1 MSDSIQ
7 KHGNGQNRDGS
18 EYAEYLPAFSV
29 PRPRQEETNGLDP
42 KKLLSLLIR
51 YKWLVLLF
59 LVLGGTGGW
68 FYAETVTPVY
78 ESSGT
83 LMINS
88 NASTDDELSQ
98 IISQTTGVGTGSTI
112 ANEIQV
118 LQSREFSRL
127 IAERLIEENPGGRSE
142 FPILFSIDED
152 ENVSRASEGAV
163 TGRIRNGLS
172 TQRLERDADVLEI
185 SFSSTSPQET
195 AYIVNAAMDIYV
207 DRSTELNRQAASSTA
222 EFLAS
227 EREEIGQKLRES
239 EQRLKEFMDATGIV
253 QVDEQASGMVNRQ
266 VEIES
271 ELQSVN
277 LELQTIE
284 QAIAN
289 HEQQLDRIKPG
300 LAEQFSDAIGPR
312 IRNSQEQLAQ
322 YESERTL
329 ILSKNPGVRE
339 REITPPRLKYLDEQ
353 IVRIKEEITELSDQ
367 LFTEDEEF
375 MGMDTADRAELVSN
389 IQSRLVELR
398 IEQNQYES
406 RKRALEER
414 KIETDSNFDSL
425 PEGMIELARLQRDVA
440 INEELYLSVSSKYAE
455 MSVLQQSQFGYG
467 RIIDHAMVPGVP
479 VSPNKKLL
487 LILGIMLGGVFAG
500 GIITVKEF
508 LDNSVNSID
517 QLKTSHLPM
526 LAAIPEL
533 EKISNRKRKSFKNS
547 DTKIPN
553 ELVLLQDRSNIASE
567 SVRRLKNNIVYQHG
581 DTPPKTIAVT
591 SAEKGDG
598 KSTIVS
604 NLGIAFAE
612 EGYKTLV
619 IDTDFRRPRLHQY
632 FGQSNKKGL
641 TDYLSG
647 NLPIIQLFRNTDLTN
662 LKVVTAGSDSLQPEN
677 IVNSKEFKKF
687 LTSME
692 EMFEVIILD
701 TPPFGII
708 SDSTSL
714 LKRAEATLLVTKY
727 RKTNRGVF
735 LKTIEELERINA
747 NVIGIA
753 LNAFDHRKE
762 AGNYYGAGYY
772 KTFYSN
778 YEAYVK

>member
-7 KHGNGQNRDGS
+7 KRNGQYKNGRDN
-18 EYAEYLPAFSV
+18 AEYLPTFSV
-29 PRPRQEETNGLDP
+29 PRSQENEVDSLDP
-42 KKLLSLLIR
+42 KKIISLLLQH
-51 YKWLVLLF
+51 KLLILFF
-59 LVLGGTGGW
+59 LVIGGVGGW
-68 FYAETVTPVY
+68 FYADSITPVY

-83 LMINS
+83 LLISSNS
-88 NASTDDELSQ
+88 SADDELSK

-112 ANEIQV
+112 ANELQV
-118 LQSREFSRL
+118 IQSREFSRL
-127 IAERLIEENPGGRSE
+127 IAERLIEENPGNRSE
-142 FPILFSIDED
+142 FPILFSED
-152 ENVSRASEGAV
+152 EEGNVSRASEGAV
-163 TGRIRNGLS
+163 TGRLRRNLG
-172 TQRLERDADVLEI
+172 TARPERDSDVVQLT
-185 SFSSTSPQET
+185 FRSTSPEET
-195 AYIVNAAMDIYV
+195 AYVVNAAMEIYV
-207 DRSTELNRQAASSTA
+207 DRSTMLNRQAAESTA

-227 EREEIGQKLRES
+227 EREDIEDRLRES
-239 EQRLKEFMDATGIV
+239 EQRLKNFMDSTGIV
-253 QVDEQASGMVNRQ
+253 RVDEQAAGMVSRQ

-271 ELQSVN
+271 ELQAVN

-284 QAIAN
+284 QAITN
-289 HEQQLDRIKPG
+289 HENQLDRIKPG

-312 IRNSQEQLAQ
+312 IRNSQEELAR

-339 REITPPRLKYLDEQ
+339 REVTPPRLKYLDEQ
-353 IVRIKEEITELSDQ
+353 IVRVKEEITELSSQ

-389 IQSRLVELR
+389 IQSRLVELQ
-398 IEQNQYES
+398 IEQNQYQS
-406 RKRALEER
+406 RKDALEER
-414 KIETDSNFDSL
+414 KQEAASNFDSL
-425 PEGMIELARLQRDVA
+425 PEGMIELARLQRDVS
-440 INEELYLSVSSKYAE
+440 INEELFLSVSGKYAE
-455 MSVLQQSQFGYG
+455 MSVLKQSQFGFG
-467 RIIDHAMVPGVP
+467 RIIDTAMIPGFP
-479 VSPNKKLL
+479 VSPNKNLL
-487 LILGIMLGGVFAG
+487 LIV
-500 GIITVKEF
+500 GIIFGGFIAGAIIAVKEF
-508 LDNSVNSID
+508 LDHSINSID
-517 QLKTSHLPM
+517 QLKISHLPM

-533 EKISNRKRKSFKNS
+533 EKIPDRKKRSFKNGEE
-547 DTKIPN
+547 KIPD
-553 ELVLLQDRSNIASE
+553 ELVLLGDRSNIASE

-598 KSTIVS
+598 KSTIVA
-604 NLGIAFAE
+604 NLGLAFAE

-632 FGQSNKKGL
+632 FGLSNKNGL
-641 TDYLSG
+641 TDYLAG
-647 NLPIIQLFRNTDLTN
+647 NLPIIQLFRNTDMSN
-662 LKVVTAGSDSLQPEN
+662 LKVVTAGSDALQPEN

-687 LTSME
+687 LTNME
-692 EMFEVIILD
+692 EMFEVIIID

-714 LKRAEATLLVTKY
+714 LKKAEATLLVTKY

-762 AGNYYGAGYY
+762 TGNYYGAGYY
-772 KTFYSN
+772 KTFYAN

>member
-1 MSDSIQ
+1 MSDSLQ
-7 KHGNGQNRDGS
+7 KNDNGHYKNGRDS
-18 EYAEYLPAFSV
+18 AEYLPTFSV
-29 PRPRQEETNGLDP
+29 PRTNGNDSNGLDP
-42 KKLLSLLIR
+42 KKILSLLLR
-51 YKWLVLLF
+51 HKWLVLML
-59 LVLGGTGGW
+59 LILGGAGGW
-68 FYAETVTPVY
+68 FFADTIVPRY
-78 ESSGT
+78 ESNGT
-83 LMINS
+83 LLISS
-88 NASTDDELSQ
+88 NTAADDELSQ

-112 ANEIQV
+112 ANELQV

-127 IAERLIEENPGGRSE
+127 IAERLIEENPGNRSE
-142 FPILFSIDED
+142 FPILFNED
-152 ENVSRASEGAV
+152 EEGNISRASEGAV
-163 TGRIRNGLS
+163 TGRIRNNLS
-172 TQRLERDADVLEI
+172 TTRLERDADVVEI
-185 SFSSTSPQET
+185 SFNSTSPEET

-207 DRSTELNRQAASSTA
+207 DRSTQLNRQAAESTA

-227 EREEIGQKLRES
+227 EREEIQEKLRES
-239 EQRLKEFMDATGIV
+239 EQRLKDFMDSTGIV
-253 QVDEQASGMVNRQ
+253 QVDEQATGLVNRQ

-289 HEQQLDRIKPG
+289 HERQLDRIKPG
-300 LAEQFSDAIGPR
+300 LSEQFSEAIGPR
-312 IRNSQEQLAQ
+312 IRNSQERLAQ
-322 YESERTL
+322 YEGERTL

-339 REITPPRLKYLDEQ
+339 REVTPPRLKYLDEQ
-353 IVRIKEEITELSDQ
+353 IQKVKEEITELSDQ
-367 LFTEDEEF
+367 LFTEDDEF
-375 MGMDTADRAELVSN
+375 MGMDTADRAALVSN
-389 IQSRLVELR
+389 IQSRLVELQ
-398 IEQNQYES
+398 IEQNQYQS
-406 RKRALEER
+406 RKNALEER
-414 KIETDSNFDSL
+414 KLEAGENFDSL

-455 MSVLQQSQFGYG
+455 MSVLKQSQFGFG
-467 RIIDHAMVPGVP
+467 RIIDTAMVPGSP
-479 VSPNKKLL
+479 ISPNKKLL
-487 LILGIMLGGVFAG
+487 LILGVMLGGLFAG
-500 GIITVKEF
+500 GIITLREF
-508 LDNSVNSID
+508 LDNSINSID
-517 QLKTSHLPM
+517 QLKYSQLPM

-533 EKISNRKRKSFKNS
+533 QKVSKRKKQSFKNGEE
-547 DTKIPN
+547 KIPD
-553 ELVLLQDRSNIASE
+553 ELVLLHDRANIASE

-598 KSTIVS
+598 KSTIAS

-619 IDTDFRRPRLHQY
+619 IDTDFRRPRLHKY
-632 FGQSNKKGL
+632 FGLTNKSGL
-641 TDYLSG
+641 TDYLAG
-647 NLPIIQLFRNTDLTN
+647 NLPIIQLFRNTDLSN
-662 LKVVTAGSDSLQPEN
+662 LKVVTAGSDSARPEN

-687 LTSME
+687 LTNME
-692 EMFEVIILD
+692 EMFEVIIMD

-727 RKTNRGVF
+727 RKTNKGVF

-762 AGNYYGAGYY
+762 SGNYYGAGYY

>member
-1 MSDSIQ
+1 MSDKIQ
-7 KHGNGQNRDGS
+7 KQDDGYHRNGHG
-18 EYAEYLPAFSV
+18 AEYLPTFSV
-29 PRPRQEETNGLDP
+29 PRSNENETDSLDP
-42 KKLLSLLIR
+42 KKIFSLLLR
-51 YKWLVLLF
+51 HKLLILFF
-59 LVLGGTGGW
+59 LIIGGIGGW
-68 FYAETVTPVY
+68 FYANSITPRY

-83 LMINS
+83 LMISSNS
-88 NASTDDELSQ
+88 STEDELSR
-98 IISQTTGVGTGSTI
+98 IISQTTGMGTGSTI
-112 ANEIQV
+112 ANELQV
-118 LQSREFSRL
+118 IQSREFSRL
-127 IAERLIEENPGGRSE
+127 IAERMIEENPGDRSE
-142 FPILFSIDED
+142 FPILFTED
-152 ENVSRASEGAV
+152 EEGNISRVSESSV
-163 TGRIRNGLS
+163 TGRIRRNLS
-172 TQRLERDADVLEI
+172 TMRPESDSDVIQI
-185 SFSSTSPQET
+185 SFRSTSPEET
-195 AYIVNAAMDIYV
+195 AYVVNAAMDIYV
-207 DRSTELNRQAASSTA
+207 DRSTQLNRQAAELTSK
-222 EFLAS
+222 FLES
-227 EREEIGQKLRES
+227 EREEIQEKLRES
-239 EQRLKEFMDATGIV
+239 EQRLQDFMDSTGIV
-253 QVDEQASGMVNRQ
+253 QVDEQASGMVSRQ

-271 ELQSVN
+271 ELQAVN

-300 LAEQFSDAIGPR
+300 LSEQFSEAIGPR
-312 IRNSQEQLAQ
+312 IRNSQEELAR

-339 REITPPRLKYLDEQ
+339 REVTPPRLKYLDEQ
-353 IVRIKEEITELSDQ
+353 IARVKEEITELSEQ
-367 LFTEDEEF
+367 LFTEDDEF

-389 IQSRLVELR
+389 IQSRLVELQ
-398 IEQNQYES
+398 IEQNQYQS
-406 RKRALEER
+406 RKNALEER
-414 KIETDSNFDSL
+414 KTEANANFESL

-440 INEELYLSVSSKYAE
+440 INEELFLSVSSKYAE
-455 MSVLQQSQFGYG
+455 MSVLKQSQFGFG
-467 RIIDHAMVPGVP
+467 RIIDSALVPSIP
-479 VSPNKKLL
+479 VSPNKNLL
-487 LILGIMLGGVFAG
+487 LIVGIIFGGFFAG
-500 GIITVKEF
+500 AIIAGKEF
-508 LDNSVNSID
+508 FDNSINSVD
-517 QLKTSHLPM
+517 QLKFSQLPM

-533 EKISNRKRKSFKNS
+533 DKVPNRKKKSFKNGEE
-547 DTKIPN
+547 KIPD
-553 ELVLLQDRSNIASE
+553 ELVLLRDRSNIASE

-632 FGQSNKKGL
+632 FGLSNKNGL
-641 TDYLSG
+641 TDYLAG
-647 NLPIIQLFRNTDLTN
+647 NLPIIQLFRNTDLSN
-662 LKVVTAGSDSLQPEN
+662 LKVVTAGSDALQPEN

-687 LTSME
+687 LTNME

-714 LKRAEATLLVTKY
+714 LKKAEATLLVTKY

-735 LKTIEELERINA
+735 LKTIEELNRINA

-762 AGNYYGAGYY
+762 TGNYYGAGYY
-772 KTFYSN
+772 KSFYSN
-778 YEAYVK
+778 YEAYVS